1 MEISAK
7 RINNAINKAIEK
19 GNLINYDFD
28 FESDK
33 DYVYICIKQHY
44 IIRVPMSMF
53 EVDIDRLKHTLN
65 YRECKLENAIS
76 NIVTAEGKWRQ
87 IECIPKEVEALTD
100 KLNVQNFYTENGTR
114 ISVNAKFFT
123 DFYNK
128 SIVKAQKIPENI
140 TFSAVA
146 TNSNK
151 NPIIMYDNDDAV
163 AMFLPIHRKD

>member
-7 RINNAINKAIEK
+7 KLNNAINKAVEK

-33 DYVYICIKQHY
+33 DYVYICIRQHY

-65 YRECKLENAIS
+65 YRERNLEYI
-76 NIVTAEGKWRQ
+76 IETCVYGCGKWRQ

-128 SIVKAQKIPENI
+128 SIVRAQKIPENI
-140 TFSAVA
+140 TFSASA
-146 TNSNK
+146 TNSDK
-151 NPIIMYDNDDAV
+151 SPIVMYDGEDAV
-163 AMFLPIHRKD
+163 ALFLPINRKN